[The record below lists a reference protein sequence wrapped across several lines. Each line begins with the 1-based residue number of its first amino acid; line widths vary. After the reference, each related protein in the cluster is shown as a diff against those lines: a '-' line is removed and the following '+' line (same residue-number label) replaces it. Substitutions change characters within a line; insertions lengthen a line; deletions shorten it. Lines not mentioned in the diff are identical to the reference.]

1 MNPKI
6 PDVLTKTPRC
16 PLCYAAMEK
25 MHNEMVQQRLEATI
39 ATLVEKA
46 KACDRENDKKG
57 REKAK
62 RSLEALDGALKRGIT
77 YVFSCRMCRI
87 ACAAN
92 DPFAGRWEM
101 VYAQVGKEKCYA
113 CDTEMRFFC
122 TATGV
127 AILDCPAKKCR
138 ARIKRS
144 LPDRE
149 LQGEN
154 NVPLVDEN
162 GMEIILPNVQGAV
175 STPGQLADTVVN
187 DGKAEGLPDVTT
199 ILPKNPREGHA

>member
-1 MNPKI
+1 MSTPKI
-6 PDVLTKTPRC
+6 PDAITKTPRC

-25 MHNEMVQQRLEATI
+25 QHNEMIQQRIEANI
-39 ATLVEKA
+39 AELVAEA
-46 KACDRENDKKG
+46 KRCDSANDRKG
-57 REKAK
+57 REKA
-62 RSLEALDGALKRGIT
+62 RAHLELLDGAIKRGIT
-77 YVFSCRMCRI
+77 YVFSCRFCRI

-101 VYAQVGKEKCYA
+101 VYAQVGKEMCPS

-138 ARIKRS
+138 SRIKRS
-144 LPDRE
+144 LPDRMT
-149 LQGEN
+149 QD
-154 NVPLVDEN
+154 NVPLLDEN
-162 GMEIILPNVQGAV
+162 GVEIILPNIQGAV
-175 STPGQLADTVVN
+175 STPGQLADTVVG